1 MWFMME
7 LMGIH
12 INIGRQDI
20 LLRAQHSRSTIPWF
34 RFMADYTRFV
44 AKHSMSIYVTFEY
57 LYS

>member
-1 MWFMME
+1 MMAFEMWFMME

-20 LLRAQHSRSTIPWF
+20 LSRAQHSRSKIPWS

-44 AKHSMSIYVTFEY
+44 AKH
-57 LYS
+57 